1 MDFEEVRGGE
11 HHIYCIYIT
20 ILLLLLHLYDF
31 SSCSLDVHM
40 YESSLYDFFS
50 SCSSSGTVF
59 KVKDYYA
66 LILSIL
72 IPGKFDAGFLPR
84 LMIVAIIGTIYVDEK
99 LIHY

>member
-1 MDFEEVRGGE
+1 M
-11 HHIYCIYIT
+11 IS
-20 ILLLLLHLYDF
+20 LLVL
-31 SSCSLDVHM
+31 
-40 YESSLYDFFS
+40 
-50 SCSSSGTVF
+50 SGVIQQYKYYTVF